1 MGPAIY
7 RDVAKTFVTRPTT
20 FRVNTI
26 KADRGEVATALR
38 KLGYKI
44 TQVAWNKDA
53 FILENKSK
61 RELTEVALYKEGK
74 IYLQSLASMVPPL
87 VLDAQPGERVLDLT
101 AAPGSKTSQI
111 AAQMQK
117 SGELLANELN
127 KVRFF
132 KLQHNM
138 EHLGVVEPVEDM
150 PWVFT
155 LRMEDGSML
164 THEYPEYFD
173 KILVDAPC
181 SGEARFVDGEPKT
194 YGFWKLSKI
203 KQLAYTQQ
211 KLLFAAWSALKPG
224 GVLVYSTCTM
234 APEENEVRIDKL
246 LNRLGDE
253 AVVEDIT
260 LDGLKHM
267 KPILEWKERKL
278 HRDVGKTLRI
288 LPTKEVEGFYIARIG
303 KK

>member
-1 MGPAIY
+1 
-7 RDVAKTFVTRPTT
+7 
-20 FRVNTI
+20 
-26 KADRGEVATALR
+26 
-38 KLGYKI
+38 
-44 TQVAWNKDA
+44 
-53 FILENKSK
+53 
-61 RELTEVALYKEGK
+61 
-74 IYLQSLASMVPPL
+74 
-87 VLDAQPGERVLDLT
+87 
-101 AAPGSKTSQI
+101 
-111 AAQMQK
+111 
-117 SGELLANELN
+117 
-127 KVRFF
+127 
-132 KLQHNM
+132 
-138 EHLGVVEPVEDM
+138 
-150 PWVFT
+150 
-155 LRMEDGSML
+155 
-164 THEYPEYFD
+164 
-173 KILVDAPC
+173 
-181 SGEARFVDGEPKT
+181 
-194 YGFWKLSKI
+194 
-203 KQLAYTQQ
+203 QQ